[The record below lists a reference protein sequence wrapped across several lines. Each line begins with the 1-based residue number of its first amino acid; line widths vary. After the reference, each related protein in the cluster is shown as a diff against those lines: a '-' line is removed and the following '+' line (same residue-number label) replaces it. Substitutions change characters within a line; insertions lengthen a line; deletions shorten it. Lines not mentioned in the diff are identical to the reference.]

1 MKYTWIFP
9 EKQDSMKNKVS
20 DFYPIALTIAGSDS
34 GGGAG
39 IQADLRTFNAF
50 GVFGCTAITAVTA
63 QNPERVSRID
73 PIPPEGIRAQIDAV
87 CGRMA
92 VRYAKIGMLGGADA
106 VHAVAEAVKYYKLP
120 AVIDPVMVATSGG
133 KLLQDDA
140 VQVLREELLPL
151 AEWITPNLPEAEI
164 LLDRKLKT
172 TEDFQDAA
180 RECARRWKVRCFLKT
195 GHASDRKFA
204 DDYIAMPDGRLY
216 RLSTPRLEVSE
227 CASHGT
233 GCTLS
238 SALAAMFSVDTGWKS
253 AVCEAKAFIYGSLSE
268 TAELGKHLRGMY
280 PPVEDYT
287 SQVKLEEV
295 K

>member
-1 MKYTWIFP
+1 
-9 EKQDSMKNKVS
+9 MKNKVS
-20 DFYPIALTIAGSDS
+20 DFYPVALTIAGSDS

-63 QNPERVSRID
+63 QNPERVTRID

-87 CGRMA
+87 CGRLA

-106 VHAVAEAVKYYKLP
+106 VHAVAEAIKAYELP

-140 VQVLREELLPL
+140 VHALREELLPL
-151 AEWITPNLPEAEI
+151 AKWITPNLPEAEI
-164 LLDRKLKT
+164 LLDRPLRT
-172 TEDFQDAA
+172 TEDFKEAA
-180 RECARRWKVRCFLKT
+180 KECAGRWNVNCFLKT

-204 DDYIAMPDGRLY
+204 DDYIALPNGKLY

-268 TAELGKHLRGMY
+268 TAEIGKRLRGMY

-287 SQVKLEEV
+287 SQVKLEEIR
-295 K
+295 